1 MRLHRFLLPA
11 IAVASFV
18 IPTTSGSIANAD
30 VIIDFTNDGATGAIL
45 DANGGANISLADGIA
60 AFLIPEAQADFPGL
74 TLAVDG
80 TTTAGGGTF
89 NGTGGTFGI
98 NSDGGGDD
106 SQRLDGDLEETL
118 ILTFNQDVLLIS
130 IDFSSFGADSNV
142 LLNGD
147 FLLTEG
153 NVVTFDTPFL
163 VTAGEGFSIQAVS
176 VDGTTGS
183 DVGIEDITIAAVTQ
197 DLPDFETIAL
207 AGDQAPDADVGVV
220 LNSFSAPS
228 VNASGQTVF
237 NGFLVGA
244 GVDLNNSSGVYR
256 DDFGMLEQVA
266 RRSDQ
271 APGAAGGVVFTG
283 FDFSAP
289 VLNDSGQTAFLAF
302 LGGTGVNETND
313 SGIYSDGSGAL
324 AQVAR
329 TGDQAPGSG
338 AAFSDFDSPVL
349 NASGQTAFRAEL
361 TGGTNQSGI
370 YSEGSGTL
378 AQVARTGE
386 QAPGAGN
393 GVFFDDFGD
402 PVLNVLG
409 QTVFLADLSG
419 TGVDGTNDMG
429 IYSEASGAL
438 AQLARTGDQAPDA
451 DSGVVFD
458 RFRDPVINASGQ
470 IVLRAELSGTG
481 VDSTNGEAVYATLSG
496 TLAEVVRTGDQV
508 PGASGGVAFG
518 GFNFFSNPLL
528 NNSGQIA
535 FEGFLVGDDVT
546 VDDNTALYVT
556 DQSGQLEQVVRAG
569 DQAPGTASGI
579 VFDSFSEVAL
589 NDSGQLAF
597 RANLF
602 GEGVDEEFNDNDTAI
617 FATNVDGE
625 VVLIAREGEMF
636 DVDDDPMVE
645 DLRRVTFL
653 TFVDDTG
660 NGDGRSS
667 GFNDLGQIAFRLNF
681 DGGTSGVFVSNLVAT
696 VPEPILGDVNRD
708 GTVDFLDIAPFI
720 TLLTDGE
727 FQAEADID
735 QNGEVNF
742 EDILPFIGIL
752 SDS

>member
-1 MRLHRFLLPA
+1 MCIR
-11 IAVASFV
+11 
-18 IPTTSGSIANAD
+18 
-30 VIIDFTNDGATGAIL
+30 
-45 DANGGANISLADGIA
+45 
-60 AFLIPEAQADFPGL
+60 
-74 TLAVDG
+74 
-80 TTTAGGGTF
+80 
-89 NGTGGTFGI
+89 
-98 NSDGGGDD
+98 D
-106 SQRLDGDLEETL
+106 S
-118 ILTFNQDVLLIS
+118 
-130 IDFSSFGADSNV
+130 
-142 LLNGD
+142 
-147 FLLTEG
+147 
-153 NVVTFDTPFL
+153 
-163 VTAGEGFSIQAVS
+163 
-176 VDGTTGS
+176 
-183 DVGIEDITIAAVTQ
+183 
-197 DLPDFETIAL
+197 
-207 AGDQAPDADVGVV
+207 
-220 LNSFSAPS
+220 
-228 VNASGQTVF
+228 
-237 NGFLVGA
+237 
-244 GVDLNNSSGVYR
+244 
-256 DDFGMLEQVA
+256 
-266 RRSDQ
+266 
-271 APGAAGGVVFTG
+271 
-283 FDFSAP
+283 
-289 VLNDSGQTAFLAF
+289 

-313 SGIYSDGSGAL
+313 SGIYSDSSGAL

-602 GEGVDEEFNDNDTAI
+602 GEDVDEEFNDNDTAI

-667 GFNDLGQIAFRLNF
+667 GFNDP
-681 DGGTSGVFVSNLVAT
+681 VSYTHL
-696 VPEPILGDVNRD
+696 
-708 GTVDFLDIAPFI
+708 
-720 TLLTDGE
+720 TLPT
-727 FQAEADID
+727 IYS
-735 QNGEVNF
+735 V
-742 EDILPFIGIL
+742 
-752 SDS
+752 